1 MQALRVAYL
10 HLGRDRGIASS
21 TASKLSV
28 KRDHHTCS
36 VPNEHVLILPRR
48 RTVALNEDV
57 TKTVEVV
64 GREVKTDANE
74 SIVAKDVQTVDPDG
88 TDTEL
93 SGAIPMPLPSLRC
106 RKILSTA
113 SGVWGRSHLLFCR
126 SPRQPAKSVGLI
138 EAERVSDDEWDGK
151 QENGGCDG
159 SLSNHS
165 IPSAFLNASHPA
177 LCVACP
183 GIRSHAVPVALV
195 GECSIPVV

>member
-1 MQALRVAYL
+1 MVPKSRRREQAITNLSQPLCLLFMQALRVAYL

-88 TDTEL
+88 TDNGTER
-93 SGAIPMPLPSLRC
+93 SNTDAPAIAPLPKNPLNRERCLGKIASVVLSLP
-106 RKILSTA
+106 TA
-113 SGVWGRSHLLFCR
+113 AR
-126 SPRQPAKSVGLI
+126 
-138 EAERVSDDEWDGK
+138 E
-151 QENGGCDG
+151 
-159 SLSNHS
+159 
-165 IPSAFLNASHPA
+165 
-177 LCVACP
+177 
-183 GIRSHAVPVALV
+183 IRRAH
-195 GECSIPVV
+195 